1 MSEVSMR
8 RHALTY
14 RAFGRPL
21 ETLKMETSEVP
32 DMGEGKLRVRMLC
45 APVNPSDLIPIT
57 GAYSHRIRLPAVAGY
72 EGVGRVIAAPREYSY
87 LVGKRV
93 LPLRGDGTWQTIL
106 DCDPV
111 LAVPVPD
118 TIPDAIAARAYINP
132 LAALVMLETWPV
144 KGKRILLTGAGS
156 NCAEYLGVWAYQH
169 GAKEVIGI
177 YRSESRV
184 ARLEKLGIKPVS
196 IRDMSKISHLARKSD
211 WVFDALGGAVA
222 ADILQSMAPES
233 TFIAYGLLTGQAI
246 QPGVKP
252 CARYRR
258 FHLRDSLAR
267 MPAETWQQSFLAIWR
282 LLGPSAMPDYQVF
295 PGQEWRQAVEV
306 ALCPSS
312 QKALLDFADLA
323 Q

>member
-1 MSEVSMR
+1 MR

-32 DMGEGKLRVRMLC
+32 SMSGGKLRVRMLC

-72 EGVGRVIAAPREYSY
+72 EGVGRVINAPREYSN
-87 LVGKRV
+87 LIGKRV

-106 DCDPV
+106 DCDPA

-118 TIPDAIAARAYINP
+118 IISDTIAARAYINP
-132 LAALVMLETWPV
+132 LAALTMLETWPV
-144 KGKRILLTGAGS
+144 EGKRVLLTGAGS
-156 NCAEYLGVWAYQH
+156 NCADYLGVWAYQH
-169 GAKEVIGI
+169 GAKEVVGI

-184 ARLEKLGIKPVS
+184 ARLEKLGIKPIS
-196 IRDMSKISHLARKSD
+196 IQNMSQISYVTREADM
-211 WVFDALGGAVA
+211 VFDALGGPVA
-222 ADILQSMAPES
+222 ANILQLMAPGA

-246 QPGVKP
+246 QLGSKP
-252 CARYRR
+252 CTHYRK
-258 FHLRDSLAR
+258 FHLRDSLAT
-267 MPAETWQQSFLAIWR
+267 MAAETWQHKFLAVWR
-282 LLGPSAMPDYQVF
+282 LLGQSAMPDYQVF
-295 PGQEWRQAVEV
+295 PSQKWRQAVEM
-306 ALCPSS
+306 ALCPSG
-312 QKALLDFADLA
+312 QKVLLNFSTLG